1 MYLRRL
7 KDVTKKT
14 SLLGCFWEVSEISL
28 SMEIWLRSLRDIS
41 YRLGWDYWW
50 KNRWNVSA
58 RRTYSPL
65 NEILQIALRWDVENI
80 YKMHISYYQYQRYS
94 MKLKW
99 RRTVSS
105 PWHWQTFF
113 KDTIPCLTYNF
124 HTPEFVNH
132 IS

>member
-7 KDVTKKT
+7 KDVTKKR
-14 SLLGCFWEVSEISL
+14 CFWKVSEISL

-41 YRLGWDYWW
+41 CRLGWGYWW
-50 KNRWNVSA
+50 ENRWNVSA

-65 NEILQIALRWDVENI
+65 NEMLQIALRWNVENI

-94 MKLKW
+94 IKLKR

-113 KDTIPCLTYNF
+113 KGTIPCLTYNF